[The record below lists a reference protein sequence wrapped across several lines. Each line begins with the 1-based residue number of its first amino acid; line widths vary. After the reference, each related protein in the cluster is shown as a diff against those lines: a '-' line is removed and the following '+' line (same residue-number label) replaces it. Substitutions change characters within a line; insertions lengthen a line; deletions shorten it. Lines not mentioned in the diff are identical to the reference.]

1 MISFCFSEEYLIGG
15 KKGWSDVDKKYGV
28 TEGRGRFGYTSMQLE
43 TNQFSKDE
51 FTDLLIDFEDN
62 IIVER
67 TGNYSVSKNDLFLSE
82 NAKFG
87 KQSALSR
94 ILGSGL

>member
-62 IIVER
+62 TIVER

-94 ILGSGL
+94 NL